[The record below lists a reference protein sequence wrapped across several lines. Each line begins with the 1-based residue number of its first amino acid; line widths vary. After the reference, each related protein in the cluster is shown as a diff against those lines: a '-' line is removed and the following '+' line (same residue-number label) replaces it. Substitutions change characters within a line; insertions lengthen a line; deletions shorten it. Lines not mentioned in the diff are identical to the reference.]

1 MTLSTGATLRLAEIA
16 AAVGGTVRG
25 DATAVVGAVAPLD
38 RSAAGDLSFLASKKY
53 APQLVEC
60 GATAILVTP
69 ELADAPGRC
78 ANRIVVARPQ
88 EAMLALLPKFYR
100 MPARPFV
107 GVHPSAVVAAD
118 ATIDADACIEAFVV
132 VGAGARVGK
141 GAWVGAHCVLGDAA
155 QLGAD
160 SRLHPQVTLYPGV
173 RVGERTVIHSGS
185 RIGGDGFGYVFHNNA
200 HQKIPHVGGCV
211 IGNDVEIGANVTI
224 DRGSIG
230 QTEIGDGTK
239 IDNLVHVAHNVRIG
253 KLCLLAALVGVAG
266 STRIGDRATFA
277 GQAGVSG
284 HLTVGSGVT
293 ITAQSGVVTDVP
305 DGEMWGGFP
314 SRPHKETLREYAAL
328 SRLPEFMRRV
338 ERLLFKKDADGDGT

>member
-1 MTLSTGATLRLAEIA
+1 MSLSTGATLRLAEIA

-25 DATAVVGAVAPLD
+25 DASAVVGALAPLD
-38 RSAAGDLSFLASKKY
+38 RATAGDLSFLASKKY

-69 ELADAPGRC
+69 ELADAPGQC
-78 ANRIVVARPQ
+78 TNRIVVAKPQ

-107 GVHPSAVVAAD
+107 GVHPSAVVASD
-118 ATIDADACIEAFVV
+118 AVVDADACVEAFVV
-132 VGAGARVGK
+132 IGAKARIGK
-141 GAWVGAHCVLGDAA
+141 GCWIGAHTVVGEGAT
-155 QLGAD
+155 LGAN
-160 SRLHPQVTLYPGV
+160 SRLLPQVTLYPGV
-173 RVGERTVIHSGS
+173 QIGERTVIHAGS
-185 RIGGDGFGYVFHNNA
+185 RIGGDGFGYVFHNGA

-211 IGNDVEIGANVTI
+211 IGNDVEIGSNVTI

-277 GQAGVSG
+277 GQSGVSG
-284 HLTVGSGVT
+284 HLSIGSGVT

-338 ERLLFKKDADGDGT
+338 ERLLFKKEEDGETK

>member
-1 MTLSTGATLRLAEIA
+1 MTLSTGASLRLAEIA
-16 AAVGGTVRG
+16 AAVGGAVRG
-25 DATAVVGAVAPLD
+25 DANATVNAVAPLD
-38 RSAAGDLSFLASKKY
+38 RASTGDLSFLASKKY
-53 APQLVEC
+53 APQLAEC
-60 GATAILVTP
+60 GATAILVTA
-69 ELADAPGRC
+69 ELADTPGVC
-78 ANRIVVARPQ
+78 SNRIVVASPQ

-100 MPARPFV
+100 MPTRPFV
-107 GVHPSAVVAAD
+107 GVHPSAVVAPD
-118 ATIDADACIEAFVV
+118 AVVDADVCIEPFVV
-132 VGAGARVGK
+132 IGAGARIAK
-141 GAWVGAHCVLGDAA
+141 GCWVGAHTVIGDGAR
-155 QLGAD
+155 LGAN
-160 SRLHPQVTLYPGV
+160 SRLLPQVTLYPGV
-173 RVGERTVIHSGS
+173 TIGERTVIHAGS

-211 IGNDVEIGANVTI
+211 IGNDVEIGTNVTI

-277 GQAGVSG
+277 GQVGVSG
-284 HLTVGSGVT
+284 HLNIGSGT
-293 ITAQSGVVTDVP
+293 TFTAQSGVLTDVP

-314 SRPHKETLREYAAL
+314 SRPHKETLREYVAL

-338 ERLLFKKDADGDGT
+338 ERMLFKKDEDAS

>member
-1 MTLSTGATLRLAEIA
+1 MTLSTGATLKLAEIA

-25 DATAVVGAVAPLD
+25 DATALVSAVAPLD
-38 RSAAGDLSFLASKKY
+38 RATSGDL
-53 APQLVEC
+53 LVS
-60 GATAILVTP
+60 P
-69 ELADAPGRC
+69 DLADTPGPC
-78 ANRIVVARPQ
+78 ANRIVVTSPQ

-100 MPARPFV
+100 MPERPFV
-107 GVHPSAVVAAD
+107 GVHPSAVVAPD
-118 ATIDADACIEAFVV
+118 AVIDTDACIEPFVV
-132 VGAGARVGK
+132 IGARARIGK
-141 GAWVGAHCVLGDAA
+141 GSWIGAHTVIGESATV
-155 QLGAD
+155 GTN
-160 SRLHPQVTLYPGV
+160 SRLLPQVTLYPGAQ
-173 RVGERTVIHSGS
+173 VGDRTVIHSGT
-185 RIGGDGFGYVFHNNA
+185 RIGGDGFGYVFHKNA

-211 IGNDVEIGANVTI
+211 IGHDVEIGSNVTI

-239 IDNLVHVAHNVRIG
+239 IDNLVHIAHNVRIG

-277 GQAGVSG
+277 GQSGVSG
-284 HLTVGSGVT
+284 HLTIGSGTT

-338 ERLLFKKDADGDGT
+338 ERLLFKKEEERGEK